1 VTTNLRIS
9 LTVLSLG
16 FAIEGGGEAYSLLTR
31 GTLLPS
37 TSILFLFPAV
47 MTLLG
52 LLFLLIGRH
61 EWSEL
66 HHQRVQRANL
76 IFGLSLLGGFIAVA
90 EVALLAFYPG
100 IGTPWWASVLFG
112 ASLGSLVFGTFVTYG
127 QLVFHLV
134 SRPSKVV
141 IVASLLWA
149 LGVSVV
155 VGYELAGDLPAVMGL
170 IATRSLSLENL
181 VAPVSYLTSYLFLTY
196 FLLLVAYV
204 DAHVTVARGL
214 PSAAARSGPGPGRPS
229 TASGPNSPH

>member
-9 LTVLSLG
+9 LTILSLG
-16 FAIEGGGEAYSLLTR
+16 FAIEGGGEAYSVLTR

-37 TSILFLFPAV
+37 TSIVFLFPAV
-47 MTLLG
+47 MTLIG

-66 HHQRVQRANL
+66 HHQRVRRANM
-76 IFGLSLLGGFIAVA
+76 IFALSLLGGFIAAA
-90 EVALLAFYPG
+90 EVSILAFYPG
-100 IGTPWWASVLFG
+100 IGTPEWASILFG

-149 LGVSVV
+149 LGVSAL
-155 VGYELAGDLPAVMGL
+155 VGYDLAGDLPAVMGL
-170 IATRSLSLENL
+170 IATRSLSLESL
-181 VAPVSYLTSYLFLTY
+181 VAPVSYLSSYLFLTY
-196 FLLLVAYV
+196 FLLLIAYV

-214 PSAAARSGPGPGRPS
+214 PASPAATASVGARPS
-229 TASGPNSPH
+229 ATSGPNSQR